1 MRVGIEYQWNP
12 DNKGWRESP
21 KSIWKLITQIT
32 IEFWMVVN
40 RENNSV
46 SPLKEADEQGKT
58 IYKDYKER
66 KLRDSY

>member
-1 MRVGIEYQWNP
+1 
-12 DNKGWRESP
+12 
-21 KSIWKLITQIT
+21 
-32 IEFWMVVN
+32 MVVN

-58 IYKDYKER
+58 IYKDYKEI